1 MTKKSI
7 CGNRR
12 LRGHR
17 LKQRNIHIHSNNKRL
32 IVNFL
37 LRLLI
42 FTKKL
47 KGKTDLKK
55 YTYSDHAK
63 LDPNA

>member
-1 MTKKSI
+1 MRQPQINRSPSKTKKHPFYI
-7 CGNRR
+7 
-12 LRGHR
+12 
-17 LKQRNIHIHSNNKRL
+17 KRL